1 MFSLAIKN
9 ILHYKGRSITTFVL
23 SFFSALLFVVYVALM
38 DGSHEKMLEDSLKV
52 YTGPAQVMLKGYR
65 DEKSYDYLVEDVARL
80 RKSVEGID
88 GITAVAARL
97 ESFALLSTQSESV
110 GAMIVGIEPEAEA
123 KISRLRVALKEGA
136 YLEEGDT
143 NALYIGEELSKRLKV
158 KVGDT
163 LALIG
168 TATDYSF
175 AADKFVVSGIFKTG
189 LFEFDTS
196 SAFVNKRYFD
206 SLMMSGNMASYLVV
220 GVEELERVESVVA
233 QINGRLDS
241 GYEAVSWRI
250 LMSDLVQAM
259 EVDSIFGYVSMGLFL
274 IVIFFVVMIYGF
286 INITV
291 RTRELGLLRAIGV
304 RPSQLTGLLL
314 TETLIL
320 ASSSVL
326 IATLIGGCLA
336 YYYELYPIVIEGI
349 AETYKEYGYVSDE
362 IPTRF
367 DLFTIFWNAAL
378 VFALNILAIAYP
390 IYYISRYTPMEAIRH
405 V

>member
-23 SFFSALLFVVYVALM
+23 SFFSALLFIVYVALM
-38 DGSHEKMLEDSLKV
+38 DGSHEKMLEDSLRV

-65 DEKSYDYLVEDVARL
+65 EDKGYDYLIEDVAYV
-80 RKSVEGID
+80 RKSVEGVE
-88 GITAVAARL
+88 GVTAIAARL
-97 ESFALLSTQSESV
+97 ESFALLSTESDSV
-110 GAMIVGIEPEAEA
+110 GAMIVGIEPETEA
-123 KISRLRVALKEGA
+123 KISRLKVALKEGR
-136 YLEEGDT
+136 YLEESDT

-158 KVGDT
+158 NIGDT

-175 AADKFVVSGIFKTG
+175 AAERFTICGIFKTG
-189 LFEFDTS
+189 LFEFDS
-196 SAFVNKRYFD
+196 SAAFVDKRYFD
-206 SLMMSGNMASYLVV
+206 TLMLSENMASYLVV
-220 GVEELERVESVVA
+220 AVQELKEVESVVS
-233 QINGRLDS
+233 QINAQLDA

-259 EVDSIFGYVSMGLFL
+259 EVDSIFGYVSLALFL

-291 RTRELGLLRAIGV
+291 RTKELGLLRAIGM
-304 RPSQLTGLLL
+304 RPFQVTGMLLL
-314 TETLIL
+314 EMLIL
-320 ASSSVL
+320 AIGSVL
-326 IATLIGGCLA
+326 IAVLIGGYIA
-336 YYYELYPIVIEGI
+336 YYFELHPIVIEGI

-367 DLFTIFWNAAL
+367 DLFTIAWNAAL
-378 VFALNILAIAYP
+378 VFLLNIVAIAYP
-390 IYYISRYTPMEAIRH
+390 IYYINQYTPMEAIRH

>member
-9 ILHYKGRSITTFVL
+9 ILYYKGRSVTTFVL
-23 SFFSALLFVVYVALM
+23 SFFSALLFVIYVALM
-38 DGSHEKMLEDSLKV
+38 DGSHISMLENSLSV
-52 YTGPAQVMLKGYR
+52 YTGPVQVMQKGYR
-65 DEKSYDYLVEDVARL
+65 EEESYDYLLEDVAQVK
-80 RKSVEGID
+80 KSVEGTE
-88 GITAVAARL
+88 GVRAVAARL
-97 ESFALLSTQSESV
+97 ETFALLSTQSESV

-123 KISRLRVALKEGA
+123 KISRLKGALKAGR
-136 YLEEGDT
+136 YIEEDDT

-158 KVGDT
+158 TLGDT

-175 AADKFVVSGIFKTG
+175 AADKFVVEGIFKTG
-189 LFEFDTS
+189 LFEFDSTG
-196 SAFVNKRYFD
+196 AFVNKKYFD
-206 SLMMSGNMASYLVV
+206 TLMMSENMASYLVV
-220 GVEELERVESVVA
+220 AVDDLEAVESVVS
-233 QINGRLDS
+233 QINGKLES
-241 GYEAVSWRI
+241 AHEAVSWRI

-259 EVDSIFGYVSMGLFL
+259 EVDSIFGYVSLALFL

-291 RTRELGLLRAIGV
+291 RTKELGLLRAIGV

-326 IATLIGGCLA
+326 IAALIGGCLA
-336 YYYELYPIVIEGI
+336 YYYELYPVVIEGI

-367 DLFTIFWNAAL
+367 DLFTIVWNSAL
-378 VFALNILAIAYP
+378 VFALNIIAIIYP